1 MRTITLC
8 FFLAL
13 MSTVAIAQ
21 KAPERCPDT
30 TSNKAVIVEE
40 LKKIDRELDAAFERG
55 DVSFFQRLLV
65 EEMINVAPEGTLSK
79 KTEFLKDVTP
89 PKSGTTLMITE
100 KDVQVFIA
108 CDTGIVTSNKTAKW
122 QRSNGSSSDD
132 YRETNT
138 YVHKDGRWFLLAS
151 QTSRLPTPP
160 PYSAKDVNLS
170 LAVDET
176 RIDGNRNAS
185 VVLIEF
191 ADYECPHCREFASN
205 TMKEVQRD
213 YIANGRIG
221 FVFRDFPIESNHPH
235 AFTAALAGL
244 CAAEQGHLWE
254 MNHQLLAESSALTPA
269 TLFHNA
275 ESLKLDMP
283 KFRGCLADEKT
294 ATRLRQS
301 MREATQLGIDGTPM
315 FIVGIRKPGSNT
327 VKGLRMIEGGFP
339 YEVFKAT
346 LDMLIATQD

>member
-40 LKKIDRELDAAFERG
+40 L
-55 DVSFFQRLLV
+55 
-65 EEMINVAPEGTLSK
+65 INVAPEGTLSK

-138 YVHKDGRWFLLAS
+138 YVH
-151 QTSRLPTPP
+151 
-160 PYSAKDVNLS
+160 
-170 LAVDET
+170 
-176 RIDGNRNAS
+176 
-185 VVLIEF
+185 
-191 ADYECPHCREFASN
+191 
-205 TMKEVQRD
+205 
-213 YIANGRIG
+213 
-221 FVFRDFPIESNHPH
+221 
-235 AFTAALAGL
+235 
-244 CAAEQGHLWE
+244 
-254 MNHQLLAESSALTPA
+254 
-269 TLFHNA
+269 
-275 ESLKLDMP
+275 
-283 KFRGCLADEKT
+283 
-294 ATRLRQS
+294 
-301 MREATQLGIDGTPM
+301 
-315 FIVGIRKPGSNT
+315 
-327 VKGLRMIEGGFP
+327 
-339 YEVFKAT
+339 
-346 LDMLIATQD
+346 

>member
-13 MSTVAIAQ
+13 MSTVEIAQ
-21 KAPERCPDT
+21 KAPERCPDM

-176 RIDGNRNAS
+176 RIDGNRNA
-185 VVLIEF
+185 
-191 ADYECPHCREFASN
+191 
-205 TMKEVQRD
+205 
-213 YIANGRIG
+213 
-221 FVFRDFPIESNHPH
+221 
-235 AFTAALAGL
+235 
-244 CAAEQGHLWE
+244 
-254 MNHQLLAESSALTPA
+254 
-269 TLFHNA
+269 
-275 ESLKLDMP
+275 
-283 KFRGCLADEKT
+283 
-294 ATRLRQS
+294 
-301 MREATQLGIDGTPM
+301 
-315 FIVGIRKPGSNT
+315 
-327 VKGLRMIEGGFP
+327 
-339 YEVFKAT
+339 
-346 LDMLIATQD
+346 